1 MTSCCRASR
10 RCLCTA
16 APRVCLSQSTVLL
29 MAKKDN
35 SRALGLCR
43 YSHCTGRHAG
53 GHLQPGEAGHRRAV
67 WSLYLGPSKREI
79 MKMAF
84 LFLSHGLVSPP
95 CPGVS
100 RVSSHTDSDPS
111 RLAPVPVIDIQCLLH
126 VASLYSSVLL
136 LVSGHS
142 SD

>member
-1 MTSCCRASR
+1 MYSCFQS
-10 RCLCTA
+10 L
-16 APRVCLSQSTVLL
+16 PLPVHSTVDGEERQLTG
-29 MAKKDN
+29 
-35 SRALGLCR
+35 LGTLCR

-84 LFLSHGLVSPP
+84 LFLSHGLVSLP

-136 LVSGHS
+136 SVSAILQTEEE
-142 SD
+142 